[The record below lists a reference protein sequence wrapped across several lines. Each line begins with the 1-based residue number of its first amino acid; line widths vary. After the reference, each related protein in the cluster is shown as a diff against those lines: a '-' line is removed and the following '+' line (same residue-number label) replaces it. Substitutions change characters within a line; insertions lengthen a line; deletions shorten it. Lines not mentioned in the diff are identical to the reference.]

1 VQAPTPRPAPI
12 KLDGPELW
20 RRMCIEAEVTP
31 SLAAVMEYLAV
42 GSFDGSACEVV
53 LDDPAKEFGAK
64 SKLTA
69 MSRLAEQIT
78 GTPVSFSLSIK
89 SGDAPVQDESVSKH
103 AAANHPLVK
112 QAQELFDARIV
123 SIEPDTGD

>member
-1 VQAPTPRPAPI
+1 MKI
-12 KLDGPELW
+12 DGPELW

-31 SLAAVMEYLAV
+31 SLAAVMEQLSI
-42 GSFDGSACEVV
+42 GSFDGTECELV
-53 LDDPAKEFGAK
+53 LHDPAKEFGAR
-64 SKLTA
+64 SKLEA
-69 MSRLAEQIT
+69 MSRLAKQLT
-78 GTPVSFSLSIK
+78 GSPVRFSLAVK
-89 SGDAPVQDESVSKH
+89 TDTAAPQDESISRH

>member
-1 VQAPTPRPAPI
+1 
-12 KLDGPELW
+12 
-20 RRMCIEAEVTP
+20 MCIEAEVTP
-31 SLAAVMEYLAV
+31 SLAAVMEHLSV
-42 GSFDGSACEVV
+42 GSFNGSECEVM

-64 SKLTA
+64 SKLGA

-78 GTPVSFSLSIK
+78 GSPVKFSLAVK
-89 SGDAPVQDESVSKH
+89 TGDAAPQDESVNKH